1 MNTKDI
7 LDNQISGQIENRI
20 DIEIQYT
27 HTRIWKIMLGYMKI
41 KGFIL

>member
-27 HTRIWKIMLGYMKI
+27 AQEYGRLC
-41 KGFIL
+41 